1 MLKKI
6 GLFVLIAVA
15 FVLVGCAKTTS
26 DDIFR
31 FEVRELSLEVGDTME
46 IGLVQGGL
54 DENTA
59 VIFFVENEGESDK
72 KAEDVLKVPAGVS
85 NTNEKFILEGLS
97 EGTVR
102 LTAQVK
108 ENSSYTD
115 TIIVRVTK
123 AKLTALQATASKT
136 ELLIGDK
143 GSFTV
148 KVYPNNLSNEVVY
161 ASSNSEVVSINDK
174 GEYEALQIGEA
185 VITITSKYDSSVV
198 SKVTL
203 KVNYN
208 DATSVE
214 VAEEE
219 KTVILT
225 ETYQIVATVKPN
237 EYPLLAENKVTY
249 ASSDEKVVTV
259 NEAGLVT
266 AKGVGEAVVTIT
278 SIDGKA
284 SKEVKITVVYAEVE
298 SISASE
304 ALTVKAGKDQTI
316 KVTINPS
323 NADPA
328 TELVFA
334 SSDAN
339 IATVD
344 EAGKVSAVANGEVVI
359 TVSVKAKPEIK
370 FEIKVTVEG
379 FEVETP
385 AN

>member
-6 GLFVLIAVA
+6 GLFVLVAVA